1 MLIASAFGCTVRRLT
16 ADEFADDRVLSEPVL
31 VAAASAP
38 PPLEALDAL
47 TVRVVS
53 ASSADSMLYSQFGR
67 GAAPAEPQR
76 FAAFAANASGMVFSF
91 GDEAETSPVEAVMPS
106 GLAAQAARVLER
118 ASLAAG
124 DECAQSQPW
133 HTPLVSAGGRRT
145 GLRLHQ
151 HGAAWLYLLSGAKR
165 WWLAHPESDLFDE
178 PSRAEAVALASVSD
192 EAEWPPP
199 GAAPLCSV
207 EQRPGELLF
216 VPAMWFHATRN
227 TGGGLT
233 LGVGAQTVLSSLPRE
248 AALAE
253 VSALHRAFPRCARL
267 EAYLLEGEERPT
279 RASAARLAALVRRDP
294 WHLPARLTL
303 LRHSLA
309 AGGGAGSG
317 AALEVAADL
326 EAHVRRLVEQ
336 HAALTPLDAR
346 FVLGAAAEQ
355 LHEAARARL
364 APRARNALSESAK
377 ALFLGSAR
385 LQDTARSLL
394 VGAGERGADGAAL
407 PTQHRAAWL
416 EAVTRMASSSYA
428 GGAQQAVRECVRAL
442 RAMPPHEGDDA
453 ASEARAVAEKLAR
466 ALGSRERR

>member
-165 WWLAHPESDLFDE
+165 WWLAHPESDLFHE

-253 VSALHRAFPRCARL
+253 GMSALHRAFPRCARV
-267 EAYLLEGEERPT
+267 EAYLLRGGGEADAGER
-279 RASAARLAALVRRDP
+279 RAGAAHLAALVRRDP

-326 EAHVRRLVEQ
+326 EAHVRRLVE
-336 HAALTPLDAR
+336 R
-346 FVLGAAAEQ
+346 
-355 LHEAARARL
+355 
-364 APRARNALSESAK
+364 
-377 ALFLGSAR
+377 
-385 LQDTARSLL
+385 
-394 VGAGERGADGAAL
+394 
-407 PTQHRAAWL
+407 TQ
-416 EAVTRMASSSYA
+416 
-428 GGAQQAVRECVRAL
+428 
-442 RAMPPHEGDDA
+442 P
-453 ASEARAVAEKLAR
+453 
-466 ALGSRERR
+466 